1 MKNNT
6 AGKGM
11 RVKRAI
17 LWRSQKASLRK
28 EVKER
33 VLYITAPG
41 RQNSKCIGP
50 VVGAPLM
57 CSSTIKKA
65 D

>member
-1 MKNNT
+1 
-6 AGKGM
+6 M